1 MKKERLSWGLVQ
13 VYTGNGKGKT
23 TAALGLALRAA
34 GHRLKVYILQF
45 MKGDKGYGEVRAIK
59 LLAPFITIKQSGL
72 CTFVDRG
79 KPSREDIRLA
89 RQGLET
95 ARKII
100 KSGKYDLVILDE
112 INCAL
117 DYKLIKLEDVMDLI
131 AGKPPC
137 VELVLTGRN
146 AHKKVIARADL
157 VTEMKEIKHYYRN
170 RNISSR
176 KGIEF

>member
-1 MKKERLSWGLVQ
+1 MKKERLSRGLVQ

-34 GHRLKVYILQF
+34 GHRLKVFILQF

-117 DYKLIKLEDVMDLI
+117 DYKLIKLKDVMDLI

-157 VTEMKEIKHYYRN
+157 VTEMKEIKHYYKN